1 LPAPWSLDVGPA
13 LEQRLREAA
22 GRRRGPAQSLHAAT
36 EGARQQLFQ
45 RLGVILPPCLIV
57 VGEHV
62 PAGTVVLSIR
72 DVPAKRIRVPDGSA
86 NDVAAF
92 IGEAVSEFLVTRA
105 HDFMGLEETQLLLS
119 ELARV
124 APASVQEV
132 VPKLVSVPALSEIL
146 RLLVEEG
153 VGVRDLK
160 SILEALAQVAHVEKD
175 ALALTEHVRS
185 WLRRAITYELTDGTP
200 LLEPLTLEDS
210 IEDVIRGAITR
221 TAAGSFLTLS
231 PAASRDIVDTVRQA
245 LEQGPAELRRR
256 PIVLTQP
263 DIRRFVRKLIELDF
277 PEARVITY
285 SELLPEISIRA
296 AATARLSGL

>member
-1 LPAPWSLDVGPA
+1 
-13 LEQRLREAA
+13 
-22 GRRRGPAQSLHAAT
+22 
-36 EGARQQLFQ
+36 
-45 RLGVILPPCLIV
+45 
-57 VGEHV
+57 
-62 PAGTVVLSIR
+62 LSIR
-72 DVPAKRIRVPDGSA
+72 DVPAKRIRVPDGDAS
-86 NDVAAF
+86 DVAAL
-92 IGEAVSEFLVTRA
+92 IGESVSEFLLTRA
-105 HDFMGLEETQLLLS
+105 HDFMGLEETQLLLN

-146 RLLVEEG
+146 RLLIEEG

-185 WLRRAITYELTDGTP
+185 WLRRAITYELTEGTP
-200 LLEPLTLEDS
+200 LLEPLTLDDS

-231 PAASRDIVDTVRQA
+231 PAASRDIVESIRRA
-245 LEQGPAELRRR
+245 LEAGPSELRRR

-263 DIRRFVRKLIELDF
+263 DIRRFVRKLIEVDF
-277 PEARVITY
+277 PDARVITY
-285 SELLPEISIRA
+285 AELLPEISIRA
-296 AATARLSGL
+296 AGTAGIAGL